1 MEPLLHFTS
10 CSRTRSKCDGGPTFD
25 LPSATFLVLGAQQN
39 NSAASGKR
47 IHLTLGT
54 TTSSTNLGDSAKAT
68 TTTKSAST
76 TTTSASGHA
85 ANDETDYRSNLSSG
99 LLSRGQSFDLVT
111 LLDRLYQDIGSIV
124 LFSGRE
130 LEVLSEFD
138 PDELTYKYDLEF
150 LQQIQEAA
158 DRHLKEKREIR
169 DALGLLKIYHNAA
182 KNSKNSSKQSNNVVA
197 TAGDPNNSVS
207 VRNNSESTS
216 KGSPTKRKRGHGH
229 GRNVKNK

>member
-1 MEPLLHFTS
+1 M
-10 CSRTRSKCDGGPTFD
+10 
-25 LPSATFLVLGAQQN
+25 
-39 NSAASGKR
+39 
-47 IHLTLGT
+47 TLGT
-54 TTSSTNLGDSAKAT
+54 STSSTDLGDSAKA

-182 KNSKNSSKQSNNVVA
+182 KNSKNLSKQQSNNVV
-197 TAGDPNNSVS
+197 GDPNNSVS

>member
-1 MEPLLHFTS
+1 M
-10 CSRTRSKCDGGPTFD
+10 
-25 LPSATFLVLGAQQN
+25 
-39 NSAASGKR
+39 
-47 IHLTLGT
+47 TLGT
-54 TTSSTNLGDSAKAT
+54 TTSSNSGGSAKAT
-68 TTTKSAST
+68 TTTKTASST

-197 TAGDPNNSVS
+197 ADDPNNSVP

>member
-1 MEPLLHFTS
+1 MTS
-10 CSRTRSKCDGGPTFD
+10 
-25 LPSATFLVLGAQQN
+25 
-39 NSAASGKR
+39 
-47 IHLTLGT
+47 
-54 TTSSTNLGDSAKAT
+54 TTSSNVAA
-68 TTTKSAST
+68 
-76 TTTSASGHA
+76 TSASGA

-111 LLDRLYQDIGSIV
+111 LLDRLNQDISSIV

-138 PDELTYKYDLEF
+138 PDELTYKYDVDF

-169 DALGLLKIYHNAA
+169 DALGLLKIYHNA
-182 KNSKNSSKQSNNVVA
+182 KNSKTQKQQQQRQHQQQSNDDVSGSGAVV
-197 TAGDPNNSVS
+197 DPPNNYSA
-207 VRNNSESTS
+207 NSASSSATTT
-216 KGSPTKRKRGHGH
+216 GSPTKRKRGHGH

>member
-1 MEPLLHFTS
+1 M
-10 CSRTRSKCDGGPTFD
+10 
-25 LPSATFLVLGAQQN
+25 
-39 NSAASGKR
+39 
-47 IHLTLGT
+47 TLGT
-54 TTSSTNLGDSAKAT
+54 STSSTNLGDSAKAT

-182 KNSKNSSKQSNNVVA
+182 KNSKNSSKQQSNNVV
-197 TAGDPNNSVS
+197 GDPNNSVS

-216 KGSPTKRKRGHGH
+216 TGSPTKRKRGHGH

>member
-1 MEPLLHFTS
+1 MTA
-10 CSRTRSKCDGGPTFD
+10 D
-25 LPSATFLVLGAQQN
+25 
-39 NSAASGKR
+39 
-47 IHLTLGT
+47 
-54 TTSSTNLGDSAKAT
+54 
-68 TTTKSAST
+68 
-76 TTTSASGHA
+76 
-85 ANDETDYRSNLSSG
+85 DETDYRSNLSSG

-169 DALGLLKIYHNAA
+169 DALGLLKIYHNA
-182 KNSKNSSKQSNNVVA
+182 KNSKTQKQQSNVAGVDSNNSAA
-197 TAGDPNNSVS
+197 TA
-207 VRNNSESTS
+207 RNTNSESS
-216 KGSPTKRKRGHGH
+216 KIGSPTKRKRGHGH